1 MSTNL
6 YIARQFKNAIYRIR
20 DFHGGNVTSINIT
33 GSKASTLAR
42 WYKAAILDEASK
54 QYFDS
59 SEFTVSAMGGCCFVN
74 FNSSGHYGRG
84 SRVSFDLEVF
94 KSHLP
99 QNVCELFESAVES
112 GDFEPQFKPT
122 TQIRL
127 DAIRASAKAKL
138 QQYKALPSL
147 KSNFRK

>member
-33 GSKASTLAR
+33 GSNASTLAR

-59 SEFTVSAMGGCCFVN
+59 SEFAVSAMGGCCFIN

-84 SRVSFDLEVF
+84 TRVSFDLEVF

-112 GDFEPQFKPT
+112 GDFGYHFKT
-122 TQIRL
+122 AKNMRL
-127 DAIRASAKAKL
+127 DAIRAPVKGK
-138 QQYKALPSL
+138 QQYKALPSS